1 MQLPKSI
8 EQMQAGIDA
17 LNLDAIKIK
26 LLDPLEGKGW
36 SREYA
41 DQLEIAYKRFLLL
54 SVKYPDMPTVPTTD
68 IDTFWHYHILDTM
81 KYAED
86 CQNAFGFFLHHF
98 PYMGMRGEED
108 AANLQKASSVTRSLY
123 EKEFGE
129 PMSISKTDTA
139 TCTDKIYVDTAT
151 CTDKIYVDTATCTDK
166 IYVDTATC
174 TDKIYVDTAT
184 CTDKIYVD
192 TATCTDK
199 IYADTATCTDKIF
212 AVNNAFINKDIV
224 KANIRPSFIQ

>member
-8 EQMQAGIDA
+8 EQMKAGIDA

-26 LLDPLEGKGW
+26 LLDKREGKGW

-41 DQLEIAYKRFLLL
+41 DQMEIAYKRFLLL
-54 SVKYPDMPTVPTTD
+54 SVKYPSSPIIPTLD
-68 IDTFWHYHILDTM
+68 IDAFWHYHILDTM

-98 PYMGMRGEED
+98 PYIGLRGKED
-108 AANLQKASSVTRSLY
+108 AANLHKASSVTRALY

-129 PMSISKTDTA
+129 SMSISKTNSATCTDKIYVDTATCTEIHADTA

-151 CTDKIYVDTATCTDK
+151 CTEIYADTATCTE
-166 IYVDTATC
+166 IYADTATC
-174 TDKIYVDTAT
+174 TEIH
-184 CTDKIYVD
+184 
-192 TATCTDK
+192 
-199 IYADTATCTDKIF
+199 ADTATCTDKIF
-212 AVNNAFINKDIV
+212 IGNNAWMNKDIV
-224 KANIRPSFIQ
+224 RANIRPTFVQ

>member
-166 IYVDTATC
+166 I
-174 TDKIYVDTAT
+174 
-184 CTDKIYVD
+184 
-192 TATCTDK
+192 
-199 IYADTATCTDKIF
+199 F
-212 AVNNAFINKDIV
+212 AVNNVFINKDIV